1 MKTKVIML
9 LLAAVLIL
17 ITASC
22 AGDPAPVPV
31 PEQRYDAAR
40 VISMGPSITEILVAL
55 GAGDSIIAAD
65 EHSADVAGIPDGIPL
80 FSMINPDPEQMIAL
94 SPDIIFVPG
103 MLRYGGADPFQ
114 ALSGAGINTVFIP
127 TSTSIAGIMEDIR
140 MIAAVIGAQDEGA
153 AIVSEMEREIDAI
166 RAAASEVAEVRT
178 VYFEIEGAPHMYSFG
193 GGVFL
198 NEMIELAGGVNIFA
212 DREGWLSVSPEAV
225 LAANPDVILTNVGWV
240 DDPVG
245 DILAR
250 PGWEAVAAVRNGEV
264 YLIDTNSS
272 SRPTHNI
279 ISALWQM
286 AGAIHTDKF

>member
-22 AGDPAPVPV
+22 AGEPAPVP
-31 PEQRYDAAR
+31 EQHSDAAR

-55 GAGDSIIAAD
+55 GVGESIIAAD

-80 FSMINPDPEQMIAL
+80 FSMRSPDPEQMIAL
-94 SPDIIFVPG
+94 SPDIIFLPG

-114 ALSGAGINTVFIP
+114 ILSNSGIDVVDIP
-127 TSTSIAGIMEDIR
+127 TSTSIAEIMEDIR
-140 MIAAVIGAQDEGA
+140 TIAAVMGAQDEGE

-166 RAAASEVAEVRT
+166 RALASEVAQTRT

-245 DILAR
+245 DILNR
-250 PGWEAVAAVRNGEV
+250 PGWEAVSAVRNGEV
-264 YLIDTNSS
+264 YFIDTNSS
-272 SRPTHNI
+272 SRPTHNMI
-279 ISALWQM
+279 LALGQM
-286 AGAIHTDKF
+286 ARAIHPDKF